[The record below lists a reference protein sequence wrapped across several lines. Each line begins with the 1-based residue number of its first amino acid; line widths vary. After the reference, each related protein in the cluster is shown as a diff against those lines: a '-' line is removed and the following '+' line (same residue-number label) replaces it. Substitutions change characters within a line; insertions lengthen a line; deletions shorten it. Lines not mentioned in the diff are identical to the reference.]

1 MTQTNPYRKTYDE
14 LKTAASMLWPAQLF
28 QQAVEKSII
37 PLLLETQ
44 ENVIGIL
51 TAGMNDLPALF
62 TTINL
67 SRVPNNLFV
76 RHLMVLCDV
85 GGENLSSINSALPA
99 LLPEGVLE
107 FEWDGRI
114 HQYAFKQ
121 LRKSERLSNTSLGVT
136 ASQLHT
142 SQSYRLPDN
151 MVKEQE
157 LSAWH
162 KDIIVL
168 LLFGSSCTNP
178 IVADKLQKC
187 NIGTYLGQSQ
197 ADAFKKFI
205 RERYIWV
212 SRQAGGSISN
222 QMGRL
227 AEQAVVQFLEKRLTE
242 TNRQDI
248 QIEQNGVIPGVK
260 DNQQGNL
267 IKFDL
272 VATNGSRYVAVEVS
286 FQETTNSV
294 VERKRGQAQTRY
306 DAVTKSGNK
315 LAYVIDGA
323 GNFRRRRFVE
333 MLCEYSHCTV
343 AFAPE
348 EFELLFDFIV
358 TTLAEN
364 AQP

>member
-1 MTQTNPYRKTYDE
+1 MTQANLYRKTYDE

-28 QQAVEKSII
+28 QQAVEQSIV

-44 ENVIGIL
+44 ENIIGIL

-85 GGENLSSINSALPA
+85 GGENLSSINGALPA
-99 LLPEGVLE
+99 LLPDGVLK
-107 FEWDGRI
+107 FEWDGRT

-121 LRKSERLSNTSLGVT
+121 LGKSERLSNTNLGVT
-136 ASQLHT
+136 ASQLH
-142 SQSYRLPDN
+142 SRQPYRWPDD
-151 MVKEQE
+151 MAQE
-157 LSAWH
+157 NKHSAWH

-168 LLFGSSCTNP
+168 LLFGSSCINP
-178 IVADKLQKC
+178 VVADKLQKC
-187 NIGTYLGQSQ
+187 NIGAYLGQSQ

-222 QMGRL
+222 RMGQL
-227 AEQAVVQFLEKRLTE
+227 AEQTVVRYLQKRLDE
-242 TNRQDI
+242 TGRRDI

-260 DNQQGNL
+260 DNERGNL
-267 IKFDL
+267 IKFDIL
-272 VATNGSRYVAVEVS
+272 ATNGSRYVAVEVS

-306 DAVTKSGNK
+306 EAVAKTGNK

-343 AFAPE
+343 AFTPA

-358 TTLAEN
+358 TTLTEN
-364 AQP
+364 V